1 MIYLPPLDK
10 GVLIILT
17 HYVQDIQCSIGHW
30 SVPLPSKT
38 LKTVLVTVAI
48 PLNITYVV
56 FKRWLQSTN
65 ACEVKCFSLGFC
77 PSVALWNEAT
87 VPVGGACWSH
97 WVIISHPSWSLNNTI
112 LIVPRFFLKNI
123 PKYILTH
130 ILKVSKVIQKGW
142 VIPRGPSTTPC
153 ILMAPIFTKKKI
165 FKNSLRCSE
174 NIEWSSPNPPGLSTT
189 PSS

>member
-1 MIYLPPLDK
+1 MNKSWCLCGLGNHPWSDKEESCVNMSLSPDSRNKNNWGKYVIYLPPLDK

-77 PSVALWNEAT
+77 CPVKWGYCASGRSVLESLSDHLPSLL
-87 VPVGGACWSH
+87 VPQQHNPHSA
-97 WVIISHPSWSLNNTI
+97 
-112 LIVPRFFLKNI
+112 
-123 PKYILTH
+123 
-130 ILKVSKVIQKGW
+130 
-142 VIPRGPSTTPC
+142 
-153 ILMAPIFTKKKI
+153 KI
-165 FKNSLRCSE
+165 FFWKIFL
-174 NIEWSSPNPPGLSTT
+174 NIS
-189 PSS
+189 